1 MHACVAALFG
11 FWIISAAVSIQ
22 QATLKESLP
31 TKLIASPE
39 DLMLPIDSD
48 WSNERVGLPVGGV
61 SLVIQMLYYQMIIL
75 EVMAEME
82 NPKDFP
88 KANKIATGVVVLLYT
103 ASAIIYWL
111 GHDPRFYV
119 SYGFRPSSIAA
130 VFPFQDTWF
139 GRLAQFLLGLDL
151 MGSSLVRTVILT
163 RALHLLVHPANAN
176 KPGWRPRLEWFG
188 LSAAVVFLGAFLSMA
203 VPHIYILGHFV
214 GAAAIYVCFM
224 LPCQLGVRT
233 FFKQR
238 KSGARKVK
246 ITTAECVWMF
256 IVIAGCVAVL
266 ITFVISMARQGK
278 FISCELRYMYKTTVK
293 FGKIVVN
300 ETENNQERVAAELS
314 ELCNITLP
322 AEKFVLTSETLH
334 DMDDYFN

>member
-203 VPHIYILGHFV
+203 VPNIFLLGAMVGMIALITCYLVPSVLAVTHISKFRAEGEKEGRRRMRLKKRVHSIEIAWLSVLIAACIATLIGFIVACVVQGDDIKVSDARKLRQRILSHTSAPTHAPLGHN
-214 GAAAIYVCFM
+214 AC
-224 LPCQLGVRT
+224 
-233 FFKQR
+233 
-238 KSGARKVK
+238 
-246 ITTAECVWMF
+246 
-256 IVIAGCVAVL
+256 
-266 ITFVISMARQGK
+266 
-278 FISCELRYMYKTTVK
+278 
-293 FGKIVVN
+293 
-300 ETENNQERVAAELS
+300 
-314 ELCNITLP
+314 
-322 AEKFVLTSETLH
+322 
-334 DMDDYFN
+334 